1 MPRGQVYKRGK
12 NSMNNPYCKHGT
24 HHAIR
29 CFSCEVER
37 RQEKKALMS
46 LIEEAEATEETEAR
60 KAAERKIK
68 AAAKRLDW

>member
-1 MPRGQVYKRGK
+1 VK
-12 NSMNNPYCKHGT
+12 NPYCKHGT

-29 CFSCEVER
+29 CFSCEIEK

-46 LIEEAEATEETEAR
+46 LIEETEAMKSLKRR

-68 AAAKRLDW
+68 EAAKRLNW

>member
-1 MPRGQVYKRGK
+1 
-12 NSMNNPYCKHGT
+12 MNNPYCKHGT

-29 CFSCEVER
+29 CFSCEIER

-46 LIEEAEATEETEAR
+46 LIEEAEATENANAR

-68 AAAKRLDW
+68 EAVKRLDW

>member
-1 MPRGQVYKRGK
+1 V
-12 NSMNNPYCKHGT
+12 NNPYCKHGT

-29 CFSCEVER
+29 CFSCEIER

-46 LIEEAEATEETEAR
+46 LIEEAEAIEEADAR

-68 AAAKRLDW
+68 EAAKRLNW

>member
-1 MPRGQVYKRGK
+1 
-12 NSMNNPYCKHGT
+12 MNNPYCKHGT

-29 CFSCEVER
+29 CFSCEIER

-46 LIEEAEATEETEAR
+46 LIEEAEAIEEADAR

-68 AAAKRLDW
+68 EAAKRLNW

>member
-1 MPRGQVYKRGK
+1 
-12 NSMNNPYCKHGT
+12 MNNPYCKHGT

-29 CFSCEVER
+29 CFSCEIER

-46 LIEEAEATEETEAR
+46 LIEEAEATENANAR

-68 AAAKRLDW
+68 EAAKRLDW